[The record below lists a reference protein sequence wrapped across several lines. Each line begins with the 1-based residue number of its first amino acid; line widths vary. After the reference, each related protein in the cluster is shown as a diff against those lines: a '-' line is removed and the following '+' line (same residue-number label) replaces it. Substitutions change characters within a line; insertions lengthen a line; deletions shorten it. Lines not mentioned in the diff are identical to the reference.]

1 MAGFESYSLGR
12 LIIQKEDLKMAD
24 LITGAKQV
32 VISGV
37 GHGENLETNKEHEM
51 HVLSFYNEV
60 DKSVKFNSL

>member
-1 MAGFESYSLGR
+1 
-12 LIIQKEDLKMAD
+12 MAD